1 MAGARYGFGL
11 FNAVVM
17 NDEVTETISDEFH
30 TFAIEWGIDEIRWY
44 IDGSHVHT
52 LNLLHT
58 WAYTTDSDQ
67 IMIYNDGPFNQPMK
81 IAFET
86 INSALVSD
94 KSLIVD
100 YVRVWSCDPSVEPSV
115 EELSLIHI

>member
-1 MAGARYGFGL
+1 M
-11 FNAVVM
+11 VM
-17 NDEVTETISDEFH
+17 NDEVTQTITDEFQ

-58 WAYTTDSDQ
+58 WAYTTDNDQ
-67 IMIYNDGPFNQPMK
+67 ILIYNDGPFNQPMK

-86 INSALVSD
+86 RSFNPDGLSEICLEE
-94 KSLIVD
+94 KS
-100 YVRVWSCDPSVEPSV
+100 
-115 EELSLIHI
+115 